1 MLSIAFLIIVVVDP
15 FGNIPMVNS
24 LVSQAKVED
33 RQKILL
39 RESLF
44 ASLILLLS
52 ALVGQT
58 LLDALSLTSHSLS
71 ISGGIVLFVITLGM
85 LFPKNKMLDDEVEA
99 DPFIFPIAIERL
111 MGMLLILI
119 SVQMILDGIQT
130 YIQVL

>member
-1 MLSIAFLIIVVVDP
+1 MLSIAFLIIVVVAP

-58 LLDALSLTSHSLS
+58 LLDALSLTSHSLN

>member
-1 MLSIAFLIIVVVDP
+1 M
-15 FGNIPMVNS
+15 
-24 LVSQAKVED
+24 
-33 RQKILL
+33 
-39 RESLF
+39 
-44 ASLILLLS
+44 
-52 ALVGQT
+52 
-58 LLDALSLTSHSLS
+58 
-71 ISGGIVLFVITLGM
+71 LFVIALGM